1 MAKDLCLKVSVRSLN
16 RRPTKE
22 ELETAL
28 PAAFIMGFVRCLR
41 DYGNTDER
49 IIELAKQGVLDALEE
64 CNAKIN

>member
-1 MAKDLCLKVSVRSLN
+1 MAKDLYLKVSVRSLN

-22 ELETAL
+22 ELKTAL

-49 IIELAKQGVLDALEE
+49 IIELANKGVLDALED
-64 CNAKIN
+64 CNAN

>member
-1 MAKDLCLKVSVRSLN
+1 MAKDLYLKVSIRAIN

-22 ELETAL
+22 ELKTAL

-49 IIELAKQGVLDALEE
+49 IIELANKGVLDALED
-64 CNAKIN
+64 CNAN

>member
-1 MAKDLCLKVSVRSLN
+1 MAKDLYLKVSVRSLD

-22 ELETAL
+22 ELKTAL

-49 IIELAKQGVLDALEE
+49 IIELANKGVLDALED
-64 CNAKIN
+64 CNAN

>member
-1 MAKDLCLKVSVRSLN
+1 MAKDLYLKVSIRAIN

-22 ELETAL
+22 ELKTAL

-64 CNAKIN
+64 CNAN